1 MKKLEAVR
9 ISHILADN
17 FKMPVAR
24 NGMFESYVT
33 TGSDGKELLYIGAGA
48 LGVYVDIETLE
59 VVEKVSRN
67 ISSIEEVPTK
77 PRIRLVEKTYNPD
90 DYED

>member
-1 MKKLEAVR
+1 MFYLPQVLFSRAFALVQ
-9 ISHILADN
+9 H
-17 FKMPVAR
+17 V
-24 NGMFESYVT
+24 GMFESYVT

-48 LGVYVDIETLE
+48 LGIYVDIETLK